1 MLAVIHLTRRAFR
14 HKISASI
21 SPRATRKPTLESLYS
36 ITQSVTDP
44 KKGPLRSGLRLARTA
59 ARDGDA
65 KAYAAAV
72 NALVALAKLELTAG
86 RLLEPDAES
95 ESRGDRGDSDPGED
109 GQSAVLRI
117 ARRIRTG

>member
-1 MLAVIHLTRRAFR
+1 M
-14 HKISASI
+14 
-21 SPRATRKPTLESLYS
+21 PTLESLYS

-95 ESRGDRGDSDPGED
+95 ESRGDRGDSDHSED